1 MTKILDIAQ
10 VGHPV
15 LREPT
20 MELSLDTLAQK
31 ETQLFIDELIATMR
45 AANGAGLAA
54 NQVHR
59 SLRICV
65 IEVLDNPVT
74 PTAQTSRLPC
84 WLIPFSRL
92 QVTIRL
98 KIMKDVLVCLIFEVR
113 CSDIA
118 RLMSPR

>member
-20 MELSLDTLAQK
+20 MELSLETLAQK

-59 SLRICV
+59 
-65 IEVLDNPVT
+65 
-74 PTAQTSRLPC
+74 
-84 WLIPFSRL
+84 
-92 QVTIRL
+92 
-98 KIMKDVLVCLIFEVR
+98 
-113 CSDIA
+113 
-118 RLMSPR
+118 